1 MICWN
6 SRWGLSLLHLR
17 RSDQHLYTFAYTCIH
32 ILCWQ
37 WWHSDRTGK
46 ITIIWTDSSL
56 TTHPRI
62 IGAVW
67 CYRPLSVLRSQL
79 RVSAVG
85 MNGNLESHS
94 LLYCSLVY
102 FEWMCEWFCIM
113 NYFHQCLC
121 RWSWWFSRSA
131 WGNKT
136 SLKFWDKQCDFV
148 EFLRRVISQYSLI
161 V

>member
-102 FEWMCEWFCIM
+102 FEWMCEWFCILWIT
-113 NYFHQCLC
+113 FISVCVGEAGDFRVAPGGIKR
-121 RWSWWFSRSA
+121 RWSSETNNAILLS
-131 WGNKT
+131 
-136 SLKFWDKQCDFV
+136 FWDGW
-148 EFLRRVISQYSLI
+148 SLSTP
-161 V
+161 